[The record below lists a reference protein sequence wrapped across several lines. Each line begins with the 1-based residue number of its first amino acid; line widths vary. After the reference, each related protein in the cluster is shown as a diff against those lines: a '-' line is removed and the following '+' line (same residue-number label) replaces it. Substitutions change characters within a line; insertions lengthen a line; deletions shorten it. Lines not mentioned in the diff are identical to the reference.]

1 MVFYISTRVISIG
14 KADSLV
20 SRSILITIIEL
31 DISQGRKVLSVTRT
45 HVFIESNYQESYVS
59 LLYQMT
65 FDCFINNRSVVYLF
79 LFLVFFFIEITNY
92 KYETGFF
99 FLKNCFATV

>member
-14 KADSLV
+14 KADSPV
-20 SRSILITIIEL
+20 SRSILIVIIEL
-31 DISQGRKVLSVTRT
+31 DISQGRKVLSVTHT

-79 LFLVFFFIEITNY
+79 LFLVFFH
-92 KYETGFF
+92 
-99 FLKNCFATV
+99 